1 MITRLFALIVL
12 LALIAGGLYYWRSSN
27 PESRQESLKVVGRE
41 IKDTALTGAV
51 KAAFELN
58 RNLKSLPIS
67 VSTEQGVVTLRG
79 DVPNAD
85 SRELAEQVAAAVP
98 DVRQVVNHLRAT
110 GGPSAAGS
118 PASPASGERTL
129 TETVD
134 DKAVEGQV
142 RLAFSLNKQLK
153 GSDIKVEVFKNAV
166 TLSGQVVKASQK
178 ALAVQIAQDTPG
190 VSSVT
195 DRIAAAE

>member
-1 MITRLFALIVL
+1 MISRLFALIVL
-12 LALIAGGLYYWRSSN
+12 VALIAGGLYYWRSSN

-67 VSTEQGVVTLRG
+67 VNTEQGVVTLRG
-79 DVPNAD
+79 DVPQAD
-85 SRELAEQVAAAVP
+85 LRELAEQVAAAVP
-98 DVRQVVNHLRAT
+98 DVRQVVNHLRVT
-110 GGPSAAGS
+110 GASAGGASES
-118 PASPASGERTL
+118 PTSGGRTL

-153 GSDIKVEVFKNAV
+153 GTDIKVEVFKNAV
-166 TLSGQVVKASQK
+166 TLSGQVPKASQK

-195 DRIAAAE
+195 DRINATE

>member
-1 MITRLFALIVL
+1 MISRLFALIVL
-12 LALIAGGLYYWRSSN
+12 VALIAGGLYYWRSSN

-51 KAAFELN
+51 KTAFELN

-67 VSTEQGVVTLRG
+67 VSTEQGTVTLRG
-79 DVPNAD
+79 DVPQPD

-98 DVRQVVNHLRAT
+98 EVRQVVNHLRVT
-110 GGPSAAGS
+110 GGSTGGASESPPSTAA
-118 PASPASGERTL
+118 RTL
-129 TETVD
+129 TESVD
-134 DKAVEGQV
+134 DKAVEAQV
-142 RLAFSLNKQLK
+142 RLALSLNKQIK
-153 GSDIKVEVFKNAV
+153 GTDIKVEVFKNAV
-166 TLSGQVVKASQK
+166 TLSGQVPKASQK

-195 DRIAAAE
+195 DRITAAE

>member
-1 MITRLFALIVL
+1 MISRLFALIVL
-12 LALIAGGLYYWRSSN
+12 VALIAGGLYYWRSSN

-51 KAAFELN
+51 KTAFELN

-67 VSTEQGVVTLRG
+67 VSTEQGIVTLRG
-79 DVPNAD
+79 DVPQPD

-98 DVRQVVNHLRAT
+98 EVRQVVNHLRVT
-110 GGPSAAGS
+110 GGS
-118 PASPASGERTL
+118 PGRTSESPTSGERTL

-142 RLAFSLNKQLK
+142 RLALSLNKQLK
-153 GSDIKVEVFKNAV
+153 GTDIKVEVFKNAV
-166 TLSGQVVKASQK
+166 TLSGQVPKASQK
-178 ALAVQIAQDTPG
+178 ALAVQIAQDAPG

-195 DRIAAAE
+195 DRITASE